1 MGGRKREPVSLIRL
15 KGKSNFSEAYLRE
28 KEAKEINVEPKELE
42 VPNGLNE
49 TQKLLF
55 LETYN
60 DLLEYDMATHMEI
73 GLITR
78 YVKAKHE
85 YDRLSEQIENMEVD
99 EVYVKLLNARL
110 RVSEEIRKC
119 EGDLGLNVFAR
130 MKIDKPQRE
139 EKEQTKAEQLFGE
152 L

>member
-15 KGKSNFSEAYLRE
+15 KGKSNFSEAYLQE
-28 KEAKEINVEPKELE
+28 KEAKEIKVEPKELE

-49 TQKLLF
+49 TQRQLF

>member
-15 KGKSNFSEAYLRE
+15 KGKSNFSEAYLKE
-28 KEAKEINVEPKELE
+28 KEAKEIKVEPKELE
-42 VPNGLNE
+42 VPNELNE
-49 TQKLLF
+49 TQRQLF

>member
-1 MGGRKREPVSLIRL
+1 VGGRKREPVSLIRL

-49 TQKLLF
+49 TQRQLF

>member
-28 KEAKEINVEPKELE
+28 KEAKEIKVEPKELE

>member
-1 MGGRKREPVSLIRL
+1 MGGRKREPASLIRL

-49 TQKLLF
+49 TQRQLF

>member
-49 TQKLLF
+49 TQRQLF

>member
-49 TQKLLF
+49 MQRQLF

>member
-15 KGKSNFSEAYLRE
+15 KGKSNFSEAYLKE
-28 KEAKEINVEPKELE
+28 KEAKEIKVEPKELE
-42 VPNGLNE
+42 VPNELNE
-49 TQKLLF
+49 TQRQLF

-119 EGDLGLNVFAR
+119 EGDLGLNVFSR
-130 MKIDKPQRE
+130 MKMDKPQRE
-139 EKEQTKAEQLFGE
+139 EKEQTKAEKLFGE

>member
-49 TQKLLF
+49 TQQQLF

-99 EVYVKLLNARL
+99 GVYVKLLNARL

>member
-49 TQKLLF
+49 IQRQLF

>member
-49 TQKLLF
+49 IQQQLF

>member
-49 TQKLLF
+49 TQKQLF

>member
-15 KGKSNFSEAYLRE
+15 KGKSNFSEAYLKE
-28 KEAKEINVEPKELE
+28 KEAKEIKVEPKELE
-42 VPNGLNE
+42 VPNELNE
-49 TQKLLF
+49 TQRQLF

-78 YVKAKHE
+78 FVKAKHE
-85 YDRLSEQIENMEVD
+85 YDRLSEQIENMEVS
-99 EVYVKLLNARL
+99 ELYVKLLNARL

-119 EGDLGLNVFAR
+119 EGDLGLNVFSR
-130 MKIDKPQRE
+130 MKMDKPQRE
-139 EKEQTKAEQLFGE
+139 EKEQTKAEKLFGE

>member
-15 KGKSNFSEAYLRE
+15 KGKSNFSEAYLKE
-28 KEAKEINVEPKELE
+28 KEAKEIKVEPKELE
-42 VPNGLNE
+42 VPNELNE
-49 TQKLLF
+49 TQRQLF

-78 YVKAKHE
+78 FVKAKHE

-119 EGDLGLNVFAR
+119 EGDLGLNVFSR
-130 MKIDKPQRE
+130 MKMDKPQRE
-139 EKEQTKAEQLFGE
+139 EKEQTKAEKLFGE

>member
-28 KEAKEINVEPKELE
+28 KEAKEIKVEPKELE

-49 TQKLLF
+49 TQRQLF